1 MKKII
6 LLVFCCFLF
15 SACHSKIESNE
26 KLESN
31 AFIFSAQ
38 KEDTNDYLYAK
49 SIHRMWKDTLSEI
62 PIDFHTDSKGAVS
75 AIDEIE
81 QGLCDIAIGNALA
94 AKWAEKEGLFGKE
107 PVKNVRAIAG
117 GLAWENLNIFF
128 TQKFVDETEI
138 TTIEQIAEQK
148 YPVRLAVKQ
157 KGTFSELSAEKL
169 FEVLEIDFET
179 LQSWGGKI
187 IYVDSEKEIVSL
199 LNEGKA
205 DIVINSVTENH
216 EGTRRLCLETEL
228 YFPQLKDST
237 IQKLESI
244 GYSSTMIYKNTWT
257 GQKENISTVMS
268 PLVLLVS
275 ADIPNETVYKLTKN
289 MNQITT
295 WTEIDRDLQFDFETT
310 SSLTGIQLHEGA
322 LQYYKDFGWEPLE
335 NYF

>member
-15 SACHSKIESNE
+15 AACHSKTESNE
-26 KLESN
+26 TLESDVL
-31 AFIFSAQ
+31 IFSAQ

-49 SIHRMWKDTLSEI
+49 SIHRMWRDTLPEI
-62 PIDFHTDSKGAVS
+62 PIDFHTNLKGEVS

-94 AKWAEKEGLFGKE
+94 AKWTEKES
-107 PVKNVRAIAG
+107 VKKVRAIAG
-117 GLAWENLNIFF
+117 GLAWANLNVFF
-128 TQKFVDETEI
+128 TKDFVNETGI
-138 TTIEQIAEQK
+138 TAIEQIAEQK
-148 YPVRLAVKQ
+148 YPARLVVKQ
-157 KGTFSELSAEKL
+157 KGTFSQLSAEKL
-169 FEVLEIDFET
+169 FEILGIDFEI

-187 IYVDSEKEIVSL
+187 IYVDSEREMISL

-205 DIVINSVTENH
+205 DIVINSATENH
-216 EGTRRLCLETEL
+216 EETKRLCLETEL
-228 YFPQLKDST
+228 YFPQLKDAT
-237 IQKLESI
+237 IEKLKEI
-244 GYSSTMIYKNTWT
+244 GYSSTTIYKHTWT
-257 GQKENISTVMS
+257 GQKETISTVMS

-275 ADIPNETVYKLTKN
+275 ADVPNEMVYKLTKN
-289 MNQITT
+289 INQIDV
-295 WTEIDRDLQFDFETT
+295 WTKIDKDLQFDFETT

>member
-1 MKKII
+1 MKKIA

-15 SACHSKIESNE
+15 AACHSKTESNE
-26 KLESN
+26 TLESDVL
-31 AFIFSAQ
+31 IFSAQ

-49 SIHRMWKDTLSEI
+49 SIHRVWKDTLPEI
-62 PIDFHTDSKGAVS
+62 PIDFHTNSKGEVS

-94 AKWAEKEGLFGKE
+94 AKWTEKES
-107 PVKNVRAIAG
+107 VKKVCAIAG
-117 GLAWENLNIFF
+117 GLAWENLNVFF
-128 TQKFVDETEI
+128 TKDFVNETGI
-138 TTIEQIAEQK
+138 TAIEQIAEQK
-148 YPVRLAVKQ
+148 YPARLIVKQ

-169 FEVLEIDFET
+169 FEVLGIDFEI

-187 IYVDSEKEIVSL
+187 IYVDSEREMISL

-205 DIVINSVTENH
+205 DIVINSATENH
-216 EGTRRLCLETEL
+216 GETKRLCLETEL
-228 YFPQLKDST
+228 YFPQLKDAT
-237 IQKLESI
+237 IEKLKEI
-244 GYSSTMIYKNTWT
+244 GYSSTTIYKYTWT
-257 GQKENISTVMS
+257 GQEETISTVMS

-275 ADIPNETVYKLTKN
+275 ADVPNEMVYKLTKN
-289 MNQITT
+289 INQIDV
-295 WTEIDRDLQFDFETT
+295 WTKIDKDLQFDFETT